1 MATLQHE
8 TLSSLLE
15 ELRITDYQPTAEI
28 DKLAEMD
35 HRYLRDLR
43 INVTNAL
50 KYDNLSKKESYLLAL
65 AVAINEKHVV
75 LKTTLEALATG
86 EGATAAELAETLAC
100 VSLLNVNNV
109 FYRFRHFTKKEYY
122 EQTPAGIKMS
132 IMMNPVLGKEFFELM
147 SLAISAL
154 NGCEMCVNAHEE
166 SILKVGS
173 SQARVY
179 DAVRLAAIV
188 KGLTVIF

>member
-1 MATLQHE
+1 METLQHE
-8 TLSSLLE
+8 TLGSLLE
-15 ELRITDYQPTAEI
+15 ELQLTGYQPSAEI
-28 DKLAEMD
+28 EKLAAAD

-50 KYDNLSKKESYLLAL
+50 KYENLSKKESCLLAL
-65 AVAINEKHVV
+65 ATAINEKHTV
-75 LKTTLEALATG
+75 LKGVFEKLARQQGSTDT
-86 EGATAAELAETLAC
+86 EIAELVAC

-109 FYRFRHFTKKEYY
+109 FYRFRHFTGKDYY

-132 IMMNPVLGKEFFELM
+132 IMMNPVLGKEFFELA

-166 SILKVGS
+166 SLLKVGGT
-173 SQARVY
+173 QARIY
-179 DAVRLAAIV
+179 DAVRLAAV
-188 KGLTVIF
+188 MKGLTAIF

>member
-1 MATLQHE
+1 MATLQNE
-8 TLSSLLE
+8 TLASLLT
-15 ELRITDYQPTAEI
+15 ELKINSYQPTAEI
-28 DKLAEMD
+28 DKLAATENK
-35 HRYLRDLR
+35 YLKDLK
-43 INVTNAL
+43 INVLNSL

-65 AVAINEKHVV
+65 STAINEKHEI
-75 LKTTLEALATG
+75 LKNTFEALAIS
-86 EGATAAELAETLAC
+86 EGASESEIAELISC

-132 IMMNPVLGKEFFELM
+132 IMMNPVLGKEFFELV

-166 SILKVGS
+166 SVLKNGS
-173 SQARVY
+173 TQARVY
-179 DAVRLAAIV
+179 DAVRLV
-188 KGLTVIF
+188 SVMKGFSVIF

>member
-1 MATLQHE
+1 METLQHE

-15 ELRITDYQPTAEI
+15 ELQLTDYKPTAEI
-28 DKLAEMD
+28 EKLAEAD

-50 KYDNLSKKESYLLAL
+50 KYENLTKKESYLLAL
-65 AVAINEKHVV
+65 ATAINEKHTV
-75 LKTTLEALATG
+75 LKGVFENLARQQ
-86 EGATAAELAETLAC
+86 GATDTEIAELVAC

-109 FYRFRHFTKKEYY
+109 FYRFRHFTKKDYY

-132 IMMNPVLGKEFFELM
+132 IMMNPVLGKEFFELV

-166 SILKVGS
+166 SLLKVGGT
-173 SQARVY
+173 QARIY
-179 DAVRLAAIV
+179 DSVRLAAV
-188 KGLTVIF
+188 TKGLTAIF

>member
-1 MATLQHE
+1 MN
-8 TLSSLLE
+8 
-15 ELRITDYQPTAEI
+15 R
-28 DKLAEMD
+28 LAETD

-50 KYDNLSKKESYLLAL
+50 KYENLNRKEACLLAL
-65 AVAINEKHVV
+65 ATAINEKHAV
-75 LKTTLEALATG
+75 LKGVFENLARQQ
-86 EGATAAELAETLAC
+86 GATDVELAELTAC

-109 FYRFRHFTKKEYY
+109 FYRFRHFTGKDYY

-132 IMMNPVLGKEFFELM
+132 IMMNPVLGKEFFELA

-166 SILKVGS
+166 SLLKVGGT
-173 SQARVY
+173 QARIY
-179 DAVRLAAIV
+179 DAVRLAAV
-188 KGLTVIF
+188 TKGLTAIF